1 MRDADRDERCT
12 TDALDVTLE
21 NMQAMLDAAIRSIL
35 VICLTLLISL
45 SAHSQK
51 PQTWGSIP
59 HEAESAT
66 RAFPPQLRGDLAKL
80 RDSAL
85 ADDYAYK
92 QLEYLTDS
100 IGPRPQGSPQADA
113 AAHYVADEMRKLGLE
128 VHLEPVPV
136 RHFVRGTDTAE
147 LVEYPGQVEG
157 TYQKIV
163 VTALLGNAPTT
174 EAGIT
179 ADVLVVNDFDELR
192 ALGKDKVA
200 GKVVLY
206 NYVYDHRKAEAG
218 RSGEAYGEAVR
229 YRGSGAKAAYEM
241 GAVGSL
247 VRSAGDGAFRLA
259 HTGWS
264 ADAPIPSGAVTAEDA
279 GLIARLAARGKV
291 RLHLTLTTH
300 EGPEAQGYN
309 VIADLKGSEH
319 PEQVVIVSGH
329 LDSWDLGTGAIDD
342 GAGVVVAMETAGLVH
357 RLGLHP
363 KRTIRVIAWM
373 NEEAGATGRDVY
385 AKDYASEIP
394 NHIAA
399 MESDGGAEHPL
410 GFRVKISKAAEEQLS
425 PVQKVLQPI
434 GATLLDEVPDSPDT
448 DIEPLVDKGVPG
460 FGVWQNGLTYFTY
473 HHTAAD
479 TLDKVVPQELREN
492 AACMAVMGYALAD
505 MTEPLSK

>member
-1 MRDADRDERCT
+1 MLDADIDEKGT
-12 TDALDVTLE
+12 TNALDVTLE
-21 NMQAMLDAAIRSIL
+21 NMQATLYAAVRSL
-35 VICLTLLISL
+35 FVICLGLLISL
-45 SAHSQK
+45 PVHAQK

-59 HEAESAT
+59 QETESAT
-66 RAFPPQLRGDLAKL
+66 RAFPLQLRGDLAKL
-80 RDSAL
+80 RDAAL

-113 AAHYVADEMRKLGLE
+113 AAHYVADQMRKLGLD
-128 VHLEPVPV
+128 VHLESVPV
-136 RHFVRGTDTAE
+136 RRFVRGIDTAE
-147 LVEYPGQVEG
+147 LVDYPGQVEG
-157 TYQKIV
+157 THQKIV
-163 VTALLGNAPTT
+163 VTALLGNTPTS

-179 ADVLVVNDFDELR
+179 ADVVVVNNFDELR
-192 ALGKDKVA
+192 SLGKDKVS
-200 GKVVLY
+200 GKIVLY

-218 RSGEAYGEAVR
+218 RSGKAYEEAVR
-229 YRGSGAKAAYEM
+229 YRGSGAKAASEM

-264 ADAPIPSGAVTAEDA
+264 ADAPIPAGAVSAEDA
-279 GLIARLAARGKV
+279 GLIARLAERGKV
-291 RLHLTLTTH
+291 RLHLTLTTRQ
-300 EGPEAQGYN
+300 GPEAQGYN
-309 VIADLKGSEH
+309 VVADLKGSEH

-342 GAGVVVAMETAGLVH
+342 GAGVVVAMETAELLH

-363 KRTIRVIAWM
+363 KRTLRVIAWM
-373 NEEAGATGRDVY
+373 NEEAGATGRDAY
-385 AKDYASEIP
+385 AKDHAAEIP

-425 PVQKVLQPI
+425 PVQEVLRPI
-434 GATLLDEVPDSPDT
+434 GATLLDQVLDSPDT

-505 MTEPLSK
+505 MVDPLAK

>member
-1 MRDADRDERCT
+1 VKER
-12 TDALDVTLE
+12 ALGVTLE
-21 NMQAMLDAAIRSIL
+21 NVQKLCFEAAMRSIFAVGL
-35 VICLTLLISL
+35 SLLIAF
-45 SAHSQK
+45 SAYSQR
-51 PQTWGSIP
+51 PQSWGSVP
-59 HEAESAT
+59 PESENAT

-80 RDSAL
+80 RDAAL

-113 AAHYVADEMRKLGLE
+113 AARYVADEMRKLGLD

-136 RHFVRGTDTAE
+136 RHFMRGIDTAE

-157 TYQKIV
+157 TRQKIV
-163 VTALLGNAPTT
+163 VTALLGNSPTT
-174 EAGIT
+174 DAGIT
-179 ADVLVVNDFDELR
+179 ADVVVVNDFDELK
-192 ALGKDKVA
+192 ALGRDKVA
-200 GKVVLY
+200 GKIVLY
-206 NYVYDHRKAEAG
+206 NYVYDHRKALAG
-218 RSGEAYGEAVR
+218 RSGPAYGEAVL

-264 ADAPIPSGAVTAEDA
+264 ADAPIPSGAVSAEDA

-291 RLHLTLTTH
+291 RLHLTLTTQQ
-300 EGPEAQGYN
+300 GPEGQGYN
-309 VIADLKGSEH
+309 VVADLKGSEH
-319 PEQVVIVSGH
+319 PEQIVIVSGH

-342 GAGVVVAMETAGLVH
+342 GAGVVVAMETAELVH

-373 NEEAGATGRDVY
+373 NEEAGATGRDAY
-385 AKDYASEIP
+385 AKDHAAEIP
-394 NHIAA
+394 NHVAA

-410 GFRVKISKAAEEQLS
+410 GFRVKISKAGEQELS
-425 PVQKVLQPI
+425 PVQEVLRPI
-434 GATLLDEVPDSPDT
+434 GANLLDQVPDSPDT

-505 MTEPLSK
+505 MTEPLAK